1 MRISFMNCQIGGH
14 IMIAEQ
20 EVLVKE
26 NLTEMIS
33 LSPQMYSERKMTICY
48 CDQCQYRQ
56 INFIMDDPF
65 YDIHDSVH
73 EGAKQYYGEFANRNK

>member
-1 MRISFMNCQIGGH
+1 
-14 IMIAEQ
+14 
-20 EVLVKE
+20 
-26 NLTEMIS
+26 
-33 LSPQMYSERKMTICY
+33 MYSERKMTICY

-56 INFIMDDPF
+56 INFIMDDTF

>member
-1 MRISFMNCQIGGH
+1 
-14 IMIAEQ
+14 MIAEQ

-33 LSPQMYSERKMTICY
+33 LSPQMYSETKMTICY

-56 INFIMDDPF
+56 INFIMDDMF

>member
-1 MRISFMNCQIGGH
+1 MNCQIGGH

-33 LSPQMYSERKMTICY
+33 LSPQMYSETKMTICY

-56 INFIMDDPF
+56 INFIMDDMF